1 MNDRWHL
8 ADLLDLEYFFGCD
21 EYLRRQEGEQ
31 ALDKRDRVIYLARI
45 APKLQNMPRPSS
57 RELIHRWL
65 QVRRHGSGDDDA
77 GRNPPLPGTLWREVF
92 AVFTWLALL
101 FGLCSGL
108 ALAGAFLVYSGKAP
122 LNVSAFLGLFVGLQ
136 LLFLLLQ
143 GLFFLLRRL
152 RPRREAP
159 LLCSLLMRL
168 AAACADWLQ
177 VRARRNLP
185 AEQRLDFAALLGRLR
200 SRSGMVPL
208 FVWPFFSLLQCSAIG
223 FNLGILA
230 LTLAKV
236 VFSDMAFGWQSSL
249 QLSAQQ
255 VAEGVRLLALPWS
268 WLLPAG
274 LGYPSPAQVEG
285 TQIILKDGIYHLAT
299 QDLVSWWPFLCMALL
314 VYGLLPRLVLLV
326 GGSLRQRRRLDR
338 LELHSLEGR
347 RLLQRMTTPL
357 VDSSGEAAVEQVP
370 GRRGW
375 EAAEETPPPAGAVQ
389 GSAFSHGLCSLVL
402 VPEELLAG
410 MDSAMLRQAVLRLSG
425 GGEVR
430 VQALPFTL
438 AGEQVLLEQI
448 QNAHAARKL
457 GALVLVQ
464 EAWMPPLQETHKLLA
479 QLRRATAAQTPLTIL
494 LIGKGRGGTE
504 PVQPE
509 HAAIWRKKT
518 QALADPFL
526 EIRTLT
532 EAP

>member
-8 ADLLDLEYFFGCD
+8 ADLLDLEYFLWCD
-21 EYLRRQEGEQ
+21 ENLRRQEGEQ

-45 APKLQNMPRPSS
+45 APKLQNMPKPSP
-57 RELIHRWL
+57 RELLHRWL
-65 QVRRHGSGDDDA
+65 QVRRRGSGDADP
-77 GRNPPLPGTLWREVF
+77 GQNPPLPGALWREVF
-92 AVFTWLALL
+92 AVFTWAALL

-143 GLFFLLRRL
+143 GLFFLLGRL
-152 RPRREAP
+152 RPRREAS
-159 LLCSLLMRL
+159 LLHSLLMRL

-177 VRARRNLP
+177 VRARRSLP
-185 AEQRLDFAALLGRLR
+185 AERRLDFAALLGRLR
-200 SRSGMVPL
+200 SRRGTASL
-208 FVWPFFSLLQCSAIG
+208 FVWPFFSLLQCGAVG

-338 LELHSLEGR
+338 LELHSLESR

-357 VDSSGEAAVEQVP
+357 VDSSGEAAAERAP
-370 GRRGW
+370 GERGW
-375 EAAEETPPPAGAVQ
+375 ETGEERRLAASAATEESALGF
-389 GSAFSHGLCSLVL
+389 GSRSLVL

-410 MDSAMLRQAVLRLSG
+410 MDSAALRQAVLRLGG
-425 GGEVR
+425 GGEAR

-438 AGEQVLLEQI
+438 AGERTLLEQI
-448 QNAHAARKL
+448 ENAHAAL
-457 GALVLVQ
+457 ELDALVLVQ

-494 LIGKGRGGTE
+494 LIGKGHNG
-504 PVQPE
+504 VQPE
-509 HAAIWRKKT
+509 HVAIWRKKT